1 MIVLTLTRAG
11 GGFLAYLLGRIVS
24 QQSLPAKLEFFGRKL
39 LFQTCTY
46 KQCCRSS
53 LQTQTIDRFPPN
65 PTLYCFPSKAGTSTR
80 AENAPVGGTP
90 QSEEAPE
97 RRNRLPFSNFLIR
110 SDGAVGYHLRFQP
123 RSVGPVYPCL
133 TTTRMPNLDYG
144 TASLRPRRQ
153 LAVQPVIYQS
163 RQPKFVLVNSHQTSV
178 KLHEGYLH
186 RIDSR
191 RTHPRIDQLPPPT
204 QIDNAVAAPTRST
217 KAAAGSLART
227 SCAAPGWLCVSQP
240 LLVSS

>member
-1 MIVLTLTRAG
+1 MDLVIVLTLTRAG

-65 PTLYCFPSKAGTSTR
+65 PTLHCFPSKAGTSTR

-153 LAVQPVIYQS
+153 LAVQPVIYPEV
-163 RQPKFVLVNSHQTSV
+163 RPRKFPPN
-178 KLHEGYLH
+178 KREAP
-186 RIDSR
+186 R
-191 RTHPRIDQLPPPT
+191 RLPSPH
-204 QIDNAVAAPTRST
+204 
-217 KAAAGSLART
+217 
-227 SCAAPGWLCVSQP
+227 
-240 LLVSS
+240 